1 MSLRIASFNR
11 VSLALA
17 VGMLL
22 ASTGFASAADVVDA
36 RTSTH
41 QGAFK
46 VQNSARGATVPIEDK
61 RLGQDLV
68 ARIDDRLQS
77 VGTTQIGD
85 ATVRITRADASL
97 FIEGAFATPA
107 IASTQ
112 PAVRHVARDRPWNDL
127 VELKY
132 VTPNARKSYRVHIEG
147 DVDGRAFSVTSE
159 VDFRGNER
167 RQLLD
172 RAIAQ
177 AVDEAVQEINPAAQP
192 AGQG

>member
-1 MSLRIASFNR
+1 MSPSITSFKR
-11 VSLALA
+11 AALA
-17 VGMLL
+17 VAMLL
-22 ASTGFASAADVVDA
+22 ATGGAALAVDVVDA
-36 RTSTH
+36 RSD
-41 QGAFK
+41 GPYSAFK
-46 VQNSARGATVPIEDK
+46 VQNSARGATVPVEDQ
-61 RLGQDLV
+61 RIGRDLV
-68 ARIDDRLQS
+68 ARIDDRLAS
-77 VGTTQIGD
+77 VGTAQIGD

-112 PAVRHVARDRPWNDL
+112 PAVRHVARERPWNDL

-147 DVDGRAFSVTSE
+147 DVDGRAFAVTSE
-159 VDFRGNER
+159 VDFRGSER

-177 AVDEAVQEINPAAQP
+177 AIDEAVQQINPAAQP